1 MPSLSWAGS
10 DHLNRRGMMLT
21 ALHSTYRYRVEKL
34 KRVVEGGEGDAAAA
48 AATASENEN
57 VLL

>member
-1 MPSLSWAGS
+1 
-10 DHLNRRGMMLT
+10 MLT

-34 KRVVEGGEGDAAAA
+34 KRVVVGGGDAAAA